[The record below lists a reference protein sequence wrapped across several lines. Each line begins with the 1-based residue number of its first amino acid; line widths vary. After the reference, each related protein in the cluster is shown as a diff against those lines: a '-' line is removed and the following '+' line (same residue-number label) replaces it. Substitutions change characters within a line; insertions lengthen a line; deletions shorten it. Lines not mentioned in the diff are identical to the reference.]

1 MDLRGVRRR
10 CEAKLRAVEIPDP
23 FSASAFAEVISR
35 RRGRRLT
42 LLAKQTSLGP
52 CGVWLAL
59 PEADYVFYEPRT
71 SALHQQHIILH
82 ELGHLLH
89 EHEPSERVDDEV
101 LNQLFPTLDAHVV
114 RRVLGRTSYTAVEEQ
129 EAEMVASL
137 VLERAQRRS
146 VAPDPSAG
154 SDDVV
159 VDRLWSALGARHRPA
174 RHG

>member
-23 FSASAFAEVISR
+23 FSASAFADVISR

-42 LLAKQTSLGP
+42 LLAKRTSLGP
-52 CGVWLAL
+52 CGVWRAL

-71 SALHQQHIILH
+71 SVLHQQHIILH

-101 LNQLFPTLDAHVV
+101 LNQLFPTLDADVV

-137 VLERAQRRS
+137 VSERAQRRYVVS
-146 VAPDPSAG
+146 GTPADLPDGAT
-154 SDDVV
+154 
-159 VDRLWSALGARHRPA
+159 DRLWSALGARHPRT

>member
-1 MDLRGVRRR
+1 VDLRGVRRR
-10 CEAKLRAVEIPDP
+10 CEARLRAVEIPDP
-23 FSASAFAEVISR
+23 FELRAFADVISR
-35 RRGRRLT
+35 RRGRSLT

-59 PEADYVFYEPRT
+59 PDADYVFYEPRT

-89 EHEPSERVDDEV
+89 EHEPSERLDDDV
-101 LNQLFPTLDAHVV
+101 LQQLFPTLDAHVV
-114 RRVLGRTSYTAVEEQ
+114 RRVLGRSSYTAVEEQ

-137 VLERAQRRS
+137 LSERTQRRVLTS
-146 VAPDPSAG
+146 RTVGPSDG
-154 SDDVV
+154 VT
-159 VDRLWSALGARHRPA
+159 DRLWSTLGARNPPT

>member
-1 MDLRGVRRR
+1 MDLRSVRRR
-10 CEAKLRAVEIPDP
+10 CEATLRAVEIPDP
-23 FSASAFAEVISR
+23 FSVSAFADVISR
-35 RRGRRLT
+35 RRGRRLS

-71 SALHQQHIILH
+71 SAIHQQHIILH

-89 EHEPSERVDDEV
+89 DHEPSERVDDEV
-101 LNQLFPTLDAHVV
+101 LAELFPTLDANMV

-137 VLERAQRRS
+137 VSERVRRRS
-146 VAPDPSAG
+146 VLPGTAADSN
-154 SDDVV
+154 DDA
-159 VDRLWSALGARHRPA
+159 VDRLRSTLGARHPA
-174 RHG
+174 TRHG